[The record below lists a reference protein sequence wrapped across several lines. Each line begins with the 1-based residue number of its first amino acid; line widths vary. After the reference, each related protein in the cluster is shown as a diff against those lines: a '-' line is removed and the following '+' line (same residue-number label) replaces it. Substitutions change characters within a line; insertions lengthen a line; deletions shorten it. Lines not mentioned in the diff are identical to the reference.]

1 MGRHLNCPVDTR
13 EKPQATPMAFLLY
26 TVGKREKREQGEDGF
41 SYAVAAEAFYEA
53 DKE

>member
-1 MGRHLNCPVDTR
+1 
-13 EKPQATPMAFLLY
+13 MAILLY